1 MFQWLTAYLATKT
14 NWSEKYILHMPLY
27 RVLLYFHS
35 FNVMDGGNTRWT
47 NTSSDTDRID
57 LTELDTLIKDL

>member
-1 MFQWLTAYLATKT
+1 
-14 NWSEKYILHMPLY
+14 MPLY